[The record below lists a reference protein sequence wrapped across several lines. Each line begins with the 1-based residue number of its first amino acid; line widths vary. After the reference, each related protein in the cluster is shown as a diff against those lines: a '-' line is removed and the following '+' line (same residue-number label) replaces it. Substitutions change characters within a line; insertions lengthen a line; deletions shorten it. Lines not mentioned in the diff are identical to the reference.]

1 MEHILKAEGITKKI
15 GDKTIVKTLSFHM
28 KRGEILGLLG
38 PNGAGKTT
46 TMRMM
51 TGLISITDGD
61 VLVEGK
67 SIQTDFKR
75 AISKIGVI
83 VENPSFYPFLSGY
96 DNLKYYA
103 RMNKGITKGRIDEI
117 VELLGLEHAIRKKT
131 KTYSLGMRQRLGI
144 AQALLHK
151 PSILILDEPTNGL
164 DPAGIREMRDY
175 LKDIARQ
182 EGTAILVSSHLLA
195 EIELMCDRAV
205 IIQNGVFVKEY
216 DITKTIEETEE
227 FTFVVSDVKRAADC
241 LKQEEKAEIIRMKDD
256 AVLVRTTEKNIPA
269 IVRLFVAHNVDLYFI
284 SRSKQSLEDIFL
296 EATGG
301 NVID

>member
-1 MEHILKAEGITKKI
+1 MKHVLEVQGVTKKI
-15 GDKTIVKTLSFHM
+15 DNKTIVDSLSFNI

-46 TMRMM
+46 TMRMIV
-51 TGLISITDGD
+51 GLTSITEGD
-61 VLVEGK
+61 IFIEGH
-67 SIQTDFKR
+67 SIKTNFKQ
-75 AISKIGVI
+75 AISKIGVV

-103 RMNKGITKGRIDEI
+103 RMAKGVTVERIKET
-117 VELLGLEHAIRKKT
+117 VELLGLEHAIHKKT

-144 AQALLHK
+144 AQALLHR
-151 PSILILDEPTNGL
+151 PSVLILDEPTNGL

-175 LKDIARQ
+175 LKKVARH

-205 IIQNGVFVKEY
+205 IIQNGKHIKTY
-216 DITKTIEETEE
+216 NITEKSAQEEITFIVDNAEKAVQVLIEEFE
-227 FTFVVSDVKRAADC
+227 
-241 LKQEEKAEIIRMKDD
+241 EEKIRVKDRALSILIKEED
-256 AVLVRTTEKNIPA
+256 IPSVVKALVSNNI
-269 IVRLFVAHNVDLYFI
+269 DLYYI
-284 SRSKQSLEDIFL
+284 YRSKQSLEDIFL

-301 NVID
+301 NIIE